1 MSLKQKQEY
10 DAYIARLK
18 NKGVKLVAYPCPA
31 CREKIETLVP
41 PKGRKHDSLVQCP
54 HCEEMHF
61 KVVGAGGR
69 VEVRLVYVERARRLG
84 GTHAAR
90 AQLRGAS

>member
-1 MSLKQKQEY
+1 MNLKRQY
-10 DAYIARLK
+10 TVYIARLK
-18 NKGVKLVAYPCPA
+18 KSGAKLIAYPCPA
-31 CREKIETLVP
+31 CREEIETLVP
-41 PKGRKHDSLVQCP
+41 PKGRKYDSLVQCP

-69 VEVRLVYVERARRLG
+69 VEGRLVYVERARRLG